1 MTKGAGGRA
10 QAANRT
16 MSRHGQLL
24 LGSIAGLAL
33 IAAASQAWSQEK
45 DTELSTITVQGKAS
59 ATGPDANIV
68 AKETTVGS
76 KTDTPIID
84 IPLAVSVVTM
94 KEMETRGVSDM
105 QAAVAYTSG
114 VVVDEFGSDDRYDYY
129 RIRGFDTTTLG
140 IYRDGL
146 SARIPAWFTAA
157 RTEPYGLERVE
168 VLKGSTSTLFGLNG
182 PGGMINAVTKHPTDT
197 FHAEVYTTFGDNH
210 IETGTD
216 FGGPLDKEGVFTYRV
231 TAKWQNA
238 DLGSDYSNDDRIY
251 VAPALTISPD
261 ESTSLTFLTDYN
273 KRNTTP
279 ALGFPAGLDVDTTR
293 FYGEPDFNKFDT
305 IQKDVGYEFR
315 HEITEGL
322 TFRQNAR
329 YSHVDLDYET
339 VYGASTDSSAN
350 RTAYAVD
357 GVADRF
363 AIDNQ
368 LEYDTSTDRL
378 DSKTLLGVDY
388 SYDSTHEVIGYGS
401 APGIDMNDPVFCG
414 RSCVSL
420 DPYLDWKVKQKAL
433 GIYAQE
439 QLTLD
444 DRWILTLGG
453 RYDYVNTTADYLSPG
468 TNSDYFS
475 KAGSSDNNTSEAFT
489 KRIGLSYKIT
499 PELAAYAN
507 YSTSFQPLV
516 TPTANGYSVSGSLKP
531 QEGEQYE
538 IGLKYKPD
546 SFDALFTVALFDITQ
561 TNVPSNVTPILQRQ
575 IGKVGV
581 RGVEVEGKVALN
593 DRWNMTLAYSYWD
606 AEIKEDGTGGNAGN
620 RPERV
625 PRNTASAWVD
635 YTIPG
640 DGWRGDLTLGG
651 GVRYVGSSY
660 GDSANTVKVD
670 AYTVVDAM
678 ASYKVTENVTFAINA
693 KNLFDK
699 KYVTTTYYGSSY
711 YGDRRTVL
719 GTLKYTW

>member
-1 MTKGAGGRA
+1 MTRMTKAPDGRMRPA
-10 QAANRT
+10 SHRL
-16 MSRHGQLL
+16 SRHAQTL
-24 LGSIAGLAL
+24 LGG
-33 IAAASQAWSQEK
+33 IAAMALLAAAPAFAQDGE
-45 DTELSTITVQGKAS
+45 TNLSTITVKGKGT

-68 AKETTVGS
+68 AEDTTVGS
-76 KTDTPIID
+76 KTDTPVID
-84 IPLAVSVVTM
+84 IPQAVSVVTM
-94 KEMETRGVSDM
+94 KEMETRGVTDI

-114 VVVDEFGSDDRYDYY
+114 VVSDEWGSDDRYDYY

-140 IYRDGL
+140 FYRDDL
-146 SARIPAWFTAA
+146 SARIPGWYTAA

-182 PGGMINAVTKHPTDT
+182 PGGMINAVTKRPTDT
-197 FHAEVYTTFGDNH
+197 FHAEVYTTFGEDH

-216 FGGPLDKEGVFTYRV
+216 FGGPIDKDGVFTYRL

-238 DLGSDYSNDDRIY
+238 DLGSDHSNDDRFYI
-251 VAPALTISPD
+251 APALTISPD
-261 ESTSLTFLTDYN
+261 DSTSLTFLTDYN

-279 ALGFPAGLDVDTTR
+279 AVDFPAGIKIDSTK

-305 IQKDVGYEFR
+305 IQKDIGYQFR
-315 HEITEGL
+315 HDITDGL

-339 VYGASTDSSAN
+339 VYGASTDPSAN
-350 RTAYAVD
+350 RSAFSVD
-357 GVADRF
+357 GKSDRF

-368 LEYDTSTDRL
+368 LEYDTSTARL
-378 DSKTLLGVDY
+378 DSKSLLGVDY
-388 SYDSTHEVIGYGS
+388 SFDNTYENMMAGT
-401 APGIDMNDPVFCG
+401 APGISISNPVYCG
-414 RSCVSL
+414 RACVSMS
-420 DPYLDWKVKQKAL
+420 PYIDWRVKQKAL
-433 GIYAQE
+433 GVYAQE

-444 DRWILTLGG
+444 DRWILTFGG
-453 RYDYVNTTADYLSPG
+453 RYDHVNTTADYYNYG
-468 TNSDYFS
+468 TRDE
-475 KAGSSDNNTSEAFT
+475 NTSDAFT

-507 YSTSFQPLV
+507 YSTSFQPTI
-516 TPTANGYSVSGSLKP
+516 TPTANGYTLAGTLKP

-538 IGLKYKPD
+538 VGLKYKPD
-546 SFDALFTVALFDITQ
+546 SFDALFTLALFDLTQ
-561 TNVPSNVTPILQRQ
+561 TNVPTNVTPILQRQ

-581 RGVEVEGKVALN
+581 RGVELEGKVALN

-606 AEIKEDGTGGNAGN
+606 AEIKDDGDNGDAGN
-620 RPERV
+620 RPARTPQNV
-625 PRNTASAWVD
+625 ASAWLD

-640 DGWRGDLTLGG
+640 DGWRGDLTIGG
-651 GVRYVGSSY
+651 GARYVGSTY
-660 GDSANTVKVD
+660 GDDANTVRVPS
-670 AYTVVDAM
+670 YIVFDAM
-678 ASYKVTENVTFAINA
+678 ASYKVTDNVTFAVNA

-699 KYVTTTYYGSSY
+699 QYVTTTYYGSSY